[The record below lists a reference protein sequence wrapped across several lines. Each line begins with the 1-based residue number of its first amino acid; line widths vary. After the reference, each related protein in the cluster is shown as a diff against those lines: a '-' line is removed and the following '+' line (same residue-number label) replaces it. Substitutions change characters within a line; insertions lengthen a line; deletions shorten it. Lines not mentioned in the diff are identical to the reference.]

1 MNATK
6 KNESRP
12 DTPAETAAGSAKP
25 GLVIDICGTTP
36 TVSRTVLR
44 SWARTILRHLGQTP
58 AELSIALVSDP
69 QIRRLNR
76 QYRHR
81 DNPTDVL
88 SFPLADAVCPFLLGD
103 VIISVETA
111 SRQAADRGVGLAE
124 ELQSLLIHG
133 ILHLVGYDHE
143 VSTSAAR
150 RMRRKERE
158 LKARL

>member
-12 DTPAETAAGSAKP
+12 DTPAETAAGSVEP

-36 TVSRTVLR
+36 TVSRTALR

-69 QIRRLNR
+69 QIRRLNH
-76 QYRHR
+76 QYRHQ
-81 DNPTDVL
+81 DSPTDVL
-88 SFPLADAVCPFLLGD
+88 SFPLADATCPFLLGD

-111 SRQAADRGVGLAE
+111 SRQAAGRGVGLAE
-124 ELQSLLIHG
+124 ELRSLLIHG

-143 VSTSAAR
+143 VSTSAAK